1 MNTENTS
8 VDFCS
13 ASWLRRRRIVT
24 ANTPFP
30 ANDPQFIQKKL
41 RELSTLAEMN
51 EKIHSTMDLDRLLQI
66 LVEKAV
72 IGVNFERGLI
82 YLVEGAFLRCVAF
95 LDRVKRE
102 QASRVKDWVGFRMD
116 ETAIEVLCVQEGRPM
131 YVQNARKDERV
142 SKKFLK
148 ITDTEEYCVVPLLGR
163 STVLGV
169 LTGDKFYS
177 RKPILPEDMD
187 TLQLFAGHI
196 SLAIENA
203 TLYEEKER
211 FNQALEAKVAERTS
225 ELALANKQ
233 LSDKMKE
240 LSTLFEMSKLLGK
253 SLHTEAVSKH
263 ILSMI
268 RHLGHQCAIHLHVQ
282 GKAGPVYQDGLDE
295 KYEAVATIPLERD
308 MKKRLSAR
316 TDPVS
321 IPGLRSKTW
330 PSSLLQYLGE
340 CGIRSGLLS
349 PLRSKEALMAVLAIY
364 ASEPDF
370 FREDQK
376 RFFSA
381 FAQQAGLALENAL
394 IFQEVLDQKNH
405 METLTKRLEEENV
418 CLREKIK
425 ANLKRNFVV
434 GKSPAMNEVMD
445 LVRKVGPTSATVIL
459 YGETGTGKELVA
471 NAIHELGP
479 RKNAPIIKV
488 NCAAIPDDLLE
499 SELFGHEKGA
509 FTGAHER
516 RIGMFQLGQNGT
528 IFLDEIGDLSL
539 KTQTKLLRVLQEQ
552 EVQPLGAKLP
562 VRVDVR
568 VIAATNKD
576 LKKKIQDESF
586 RSDLYY
592 RLNVF
597 PIHLPPLRER
607 RQDIP
612 ELVEFF
618 LRKYAYLRPTRAKL
632 DQTAMEVF
640 LKYSWPGNIRE
651 LENIIERLM
660 IIARDDVVTAKDLPV
675 ELWEKPRA
683 RMDVKP
689 LGEAIEEFKKDMVAH
704 VLFLAG
710 GKKSKAAEMLG
721 LPSSNFSRL
730 LKELGMRQKLSK

>member
-1 MNTENTS
+1 MIDGSKT
-8 VDFCS
+8 D
-13 ASWLRRRRIVT
+13 RRRIVN
-24 ANTPFP
+24 AENLDPVK
-30 ANDPQFIQKKL
+30 DPQFIENKL

-51 EKIHSTMDLDRLLQI
+51 EEIHSTMDLDRLFQI

-82 YLVEGAFLRCVAF
+82 YLVEGEFLRCVAI
-95 LDRVKRE
+95 LDRVNPE
-102 QASRVKDWVGFRMD
+102 QASRIKDSVGFRLD
-116 ETAIEVLCVQEGRPM
+116 ETAVEVFSVQARKPV
-131 YVQNARKDERV
+131 YVQNARTDARV
-142 SKKFLK
+142 SRKFLK

-177 RKPILPEDMD
+177 RSPILPEDID
-187 TLQLFAGHI
+187 TLELFAGHI

-203 TLYEEKER
+203 MLFEEKAR
-211 FNQALEAKVAERTS
+211 FNEMLEGKVAERTS
-225 ELALANKQ
+225 ELALANEQ
-233 LSDKMKE
+233 LSEKMKE

-253 SLHTEAVSKH
+253 SLHTEPVSKH

-268 RHLGHQCAIHLHVQ
+268 RGLGHQCAIHLQVQ
-282 GKAGPVYQDGLDE
+282 GKAGPIFQEGLDE
-295 KYEAVATIPLERD
+295 KYGTVAASPLERE
-308 MKKRLSAR
+308 MQGRLSSR
-316 TDPVS
+316 TDPLLL
-321 IPGLRSKTW
+321 PEHHSKTW
-330 PSSLLQYLGE
+330 PSPLLRYFRNRGV
-340 CGIRSGLLS
+340 RSALLA
-349 PLRSKEALMAVLAIY
+349 PLRSKETLMAVLAIY
-364 ASEPDF
+364 ASNPDL
-370 FREDQK
+370 FREDQI

-381 FAQQAGLALENAL
+381 FAQQASLALQNAL
-394 IFQEVLDQKNH
+394 IFQEVLDRKN
-405 METLTKRLEEENV
+405 RLEEENI

-425 ANLKRNFVV
+425 ASLKRKFIV

-445 LVRKVGPTSATVIL
+445 LVRKVGPTPATVIL

-479 RKNAPIIKV
+479 KKDAPIIKV

-509 FTGAHER
+509 FTGAHDR
-516 RIGMFQLGQNGT
+516 RIGMFQLAQNGT

-552 EVQPLGAKLP
+552 EVQPLGAKSP

-576 LKKKIQDESF
+576 LKGKIEDESF

-612 ELVEFF
+612 ELVDFF

-632 DQTAMEVF
+632 DRSVMEVF
-640 LKYSWPGNIRE
+640 LRYSWPGNIRE
-651 LENIIERLM
+651 IENIIERLM
-660 IIARDDVVTAKDLPV
+660 IVAPGDVVAAKDLPA
-675 ELWEKPRA
+675 ELREEPRA
-683 RMDVKP
+683 SLDVKP
-689 LGEAIEEFKKDMVAH
+689 LGMAIEEFKKEMVAH
-704 VLFLAG
+704 VLSLAG

-721 LPSSNFSRL
+721 LPRSNFSRL
-730 LKELGMRQKLSK
+730 LKQLGMREK

>member
-1 MNTENTS
+1 MTS
-8 VDFCS
+8 DT
-13 ASWLRRRRIVT
+13 LD
-24 ANTPFP
+24 PMK
-30 ANDPQFIQKKL
+30 DPQFIQKKL

-82 YLVEGAFLRCVAF
+82 YLLEGAFLRCVAF
-95 LDRVKRE
+95 LDRVERE
-102 QASRVKDWVGFRMD
+102 QGSRIKDSVGFRMD
-116 ETAIEVLCVQEGRPM
+116 ETAVEVLCVQKGMPL
-131 YVQNARKDERV
+131 YVQDARKDERV

-148 ITDTEEYCVVPLLGR
+148 ITDTVEYCVVPLLGR
-163 STVLGV
+163 SAVLGV
-169 LTGDKFYS
+169 LTGDKSYS
-177 RKPILPEDMD
+177 REPILPEDIE

-203 TLYEEKER
+203 RLYEEKER

-225 ELALANKQ
+225 ELALANEQ

-240 LSTLFEMSKLLGK
+240 LSTLFEMSKLLGR
-253 SLHTEAVSKH
+253 SLHTEPVSKQ

-268 RHLGHQCAIHLHVQ
+268 RGLGHPCAIHLHVQ
-282 GKAGPVYQDGLDE
+282 GKAGPIFQEGLDE
-295 KYEAVATIPLERD
+295 KYESAARNPLERD
-308 MKKRLSAR
+308 MQGRLSAR
-316 TDPVS
+316 TDPLS
-321 IPGLRSKTW
+321 IPELHSKTW
-330 PSSLLQYLGE
+330 PSSLLQYLLENGV
-340 CGIRSGLLS
+340 RSALLA
-349 PLRSKEALMAVLAIY
+349 PLRSKETLMAVLAIY
-364 ASEPDF
+364 ASRPDF
-370 FREDQK
+370 FGDDQR

-394 IFQEVLDQKNH
+394 IFQEVLDRKNH
-405 METLTKRLEEENV
+405 LEEENIS
-418 CLREKIK
+418 LREKIK
-425 ANLKRNFVV
+425 ANLKRRFIV

-471 NAIHELGP
+471 NAVHELGP
-479 RKNAPIIKV
+479 RKNGPIIKV

-516 RIGMFQLGQNGT
+516 RIGMFQLAHRGT

-552 EVQPLGAKLP
+552 EVQPLGAKSP

-576 LKKKIQDESF
+576 LRKKIEDKSF

-607 RQDIP
+607 RQDMP

-618 LRKYAYLRPTRAKL
+618 LRKYAYLRPTRPKL
-632 DQTAMEVF
+632 DQTVMEVF
-640 LKYSWPGNIRE
+640 LKYPWPGNIRE

-660 IIARDDVVTAKDLPV
+660 IVAKSDVIAAKDLPM
-675 ELWEKPRA
+675 ELREEPCTP
-683 RMDVKP
+683 MPVKP
-689 LGEAIEEFKKDMVAH
+689 LAAAVEDFKKDMVAH
-704 VLFLAG
+704 VLSLAG

-721 LPSSNFSRL
+721 LPRSNFSRL
-730 LKELGMRQKLSK
+730 LKQLGIR